1 MIITEK
7 QLKNGVEVDLPM
19 INGSY
24 TEFAIR
30 WNKSESRFEI
40 YSFRDGGMMFASDS
54 LERVVDRA
62 NKVFNTND
70 EVA

>member
-1 MIITEK
+1 MKISKE

-19 INGSY
+19 IKGSY

-30 WNKSESRFEI
+30 WNTSESRFEI

-54 LERVVDRA
+54 LERVVSRA
-62 NKVFNTND
+62 NSVFGTKHI
-70 EVA
+70 